1 MNEPKNL
8 QSKCNLLRV
17 AVWGQG
23 LGMLISG
30 AFLMVEDAPEIF
42 LRFSPW
48 RVLLIVV
55 CLIVISMRKPSTY
68 LARGLPV
75 WLLASLVLIVSLS
88 SILLYLV
95 STLLAYDIPDMFITS
110 RMQYTQITSLVSLL
124 VFSAALALNLVFV
137 NRTFRVRQ

>member
-30 AFLMVEDAPEIF
+30 AFLMVEEAPEIF

-88 SILLYLV
+88 SKTFNVSCARPPGLVAGFPGVDCISLIHTSIL
-95 STLLAYDIPDMFITS
+95 S
-110 RMQYTQITSLVSLL
+110 
-124 VFSAALALNLVFV
+124 
-137 NRTFRVRQ
+137 